1 MKILQTGRSMIE
13 MLGVLAIIGV
23 LSIGGLLGYRR
34 AVNNHQANQILDD
47 VNRFAFVILERSGL
61 ALDAEIGK
69 GDFVESGIYTLEGY
83 QDIEPEQFSITVFDV
98 PRGVCEALLS
108 KAAVEYAVR
117 VKEHGSNDGPLYDSK
132 HQDLCQN
139 TNDIVLYFGDTS
151 DLCYPADV
159 SAGET
164 RCNDCRCDG
173 YCVVDSVTGEDVCC
187 PAGQKAAN
195 GVCTAGAT
203 GQPCTTN
210 ANCTAGEFC
219 LFSYY
224 ENNGAGICTNLAN
237 YSAERVTLSNG
248 QTWAI
253 TRKRMFW
260 DGAQNWCNAQKL
272 KPAARSDFNCTSAAC
287 ISDTTKTCCFSDV
300 ATSLQ
305 KKWGSGAQ
313 AYWLEVLNTYWKTSY
328 TIMIASNESRPSADG
343 NNAGDG
349 HWPLCVTQ

>member
-1 MKILQTGRSMIE
+1 MQKKQFGRSMIE

-34 AVNNHQANQILDD
+34 AVNNHQANVILDD

-61 ALDAEIGK
+61 ALGEVIPN
-69 GDFVESGIYTLEGY
+69 GDFVESGLYTLEGY

-98 PRGVCEALLS
+98 PRGVCEALLP

-139 TNDIVLYFGDTS
+139 TNNIVLYFGDTS

-210 ANCTAGEFC
+210 ANCTGGEFC
-219 LFSYY
+219 LISG
-224 ENNGAGICTNLAN
+224 NTGICTNIGNA
-237 YSAERVTLSNG
+237 ARITLSNG
-248 QTWAI
+248 QTWVR
-253 TRKRMFW
+253 TESTMSW
-260 DGAQNWCNAQKL
+260 DSAQNWCAAQKL
-272 KPAARSDFNCTSAAC
+272 GPAERLDLNCTYHDCNEIGICVCS
-287 ISDTTKTCCFSDV
+287 SDIMTELQNKWTTN
-300 ATSLQ
+300 
-305 KKWGSGAQ
+305 
-313 AYWLEVLNTYWKTSY
+313 AYWLDELSHKKHMGYILLSASATVSAHTKSIESY
-328 TIMIASNESRPSADG
+328 I
-343 NNAGDG
+343 
-349 HWPLCVTQ
+349 PLCVTQ